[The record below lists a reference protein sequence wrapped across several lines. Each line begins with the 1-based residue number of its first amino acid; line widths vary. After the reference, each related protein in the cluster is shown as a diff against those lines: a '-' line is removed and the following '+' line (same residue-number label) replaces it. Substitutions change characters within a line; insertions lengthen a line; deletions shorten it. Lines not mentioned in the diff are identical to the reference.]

1 MKGVLIIMTK
11 KERLRRELD
20 ALRVKMITLAVDK
33 EDLLDEE
40 VQKLSREIDQQI
52 LTYMK
57 SCDLV
62 SKQG

>member
-1 MKGVLIIMTK
+1 MTK